1 MLKRP
6 QPIVSTNLLGG
17 HSWIFIVIQAL
28 CAILLGGIF
37 LCHPLWSMIALALA
51 LGLMLLG
58 CGIQQLVL
66 TFLLR
71 RRFNV
76 GRLFYGLFLFGAGA
90 FLVIDPL
97 LGVLELLLILGI
109 WFIFHGVELLVAAWM
124 ARNFACTFR
133 IMTAVNGLLSLL
145 CGVLITLFPPAGSAW
160 VDYVFAFYL
169 IFYGLVTLTVGLRLR
184 AITRSEPRM

>member
-6 QPIVSTNLLGG
+6 RPLVSTNLLGG
-17 HSWIFIVIQAL
+17 HSWVFIVIQAL
-28 CAILLGGIF
+28 CSIVLGGIF
-37 LCHPLWSMIALALA
+37 LFHPLWAMIALALA
-51 LGLMLLG
+51 LGIMLLG

-71 RRFNV
+71 RRFSI
-76 GRLFYGLFLFGAGA
+76 GRLLYGLVLLIAGA
-90 FLVIDPL
+90 FLVLDPL

-109 WFIFHGVELLVAAWM
+109 WFLFHGVELFVAAWT
-124 ARNFACTFR
+124 ARGFANSFR
-133 IMTAVNGLLSLL
+133 IMTAVNGALSLI
-145 CGVLITLFPPAGSAW
+145 CGILITMFPLAGSVW

-184 AITRSEPRM
+184 ALTRS